1 MSPKS
6 RNRIKTAVKLLFIVA
21 AFTIIFRKVELT
33 EVRETLS
40 HTDPLWFM
48 IALLFFN
55 LSKILSSVRLNR
67 YFSVL
72 GVDLNEWTALRLY
85 YIGMFYN
92 LFLPGG
98 VGGDG
103 YKIYLLKKAH
113 GKGTLSLVSATLLD
127 RLSGLVPLLML
138 AALFFR
144 VSPFAERF
152 TWAGPLALSVILLSV
167 PLFYLVQKRLFKRYM
182 PVFRIT
188 LLYGFGV
195 QLLQLVSAWA
205 LFRAVGLQTETEALL
220 FLFLLSSVVSVL
232 PVSIGG
238 VGLREL
244 VFLYGMGWI
253 ALPPSA
259 GVSFAMLFFLITALS
274 SLLGAFLP
282 NPLNETLQ
290 R

>member
-1 MSPKS
+1 LSPKS
-6 RNRIKTAVKLLFIVA
+6 RNRLKNGVKILFIFMAFAIVFHKVDIDEVA
-21 AFTIIFRKVELT
+21 EGFRK
-33 EVRETLS
+33 
-40 HTDPLWFM
+40 TDPILFTV
-48 IALLFFN
+48 ALLFFN

-67 YFSVL
+67 YFAIL
-72 GVDLNEWTALRLY
+72 GMQLQEMEALKLY

-138 AALFFR
+138 AALFFLMT
-144 VSPFAERF
+144 PFARISPQLRF
-152 TWAGPLALSVILLSV
+152 GAYGFMLLAL
-167 PLFYLVQKRLFKRYM
+167 PLFYLAQRRFFRSYM
-182 PVFRIT
+182 PVFSST

-195 QLLQLVSAWA
+195 QLLQIVSAWA
-205 LFRAVGLQTETEALL
+205 LLRAIGIDEEQSALL
-220 FLFLLSSVVSVL
+220 FLFLFSSVVAVL

-244 VFLYGMGWI
+244 VFLYGMEQLR
-253 ALPPSA
+253 LPPHL
-259 GVSFAMLFFLITALS
+259 GVTFAMLFFLITALS
-274 SLLGAFLP
+274 SLAGAFLP
-282 NPLNETLQ
+282 NPLRQ
-290 R
+290 RT